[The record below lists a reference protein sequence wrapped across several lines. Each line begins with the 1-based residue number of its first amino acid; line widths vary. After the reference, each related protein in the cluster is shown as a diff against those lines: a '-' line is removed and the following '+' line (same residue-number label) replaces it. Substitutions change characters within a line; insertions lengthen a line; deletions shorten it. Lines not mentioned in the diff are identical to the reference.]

1 MDCSTVFVRVRFTG
15 VSPIHSQ
22 PRSVEMH
29 DPEAAPAVWSRSKPA
44 PCDPRVPSAGLRKP
58 ATATASSR
66 GVPHRQSTARRT
78 VANIPLGLGGSRG
91 LSLALLDVGQL
102 LYPIRLRTLAFR
114 FAALRLGILDLGL
127 GRRAGLLLCCPDPGL
142 RPALGL
148 FDRLHTL
155 GGHFVGLLL
164 GRCGALL
171 GGVDCR
177 TLALL
182 GFRSSVLDA
191 TLLGF
196 MGLLPILDRLVP
208 LGLQLGIGVRFL
220 L

>member
-1 MDCSTVFVRVRFTG
+1 
-15 VSPIHSQ
+15 
-22 PRSVEMH
+22 MH

-78 VANIPLGLGGSRG
+78 VANIPSGLGGSRG

-171 GGVDCR
+171 GGV
-177 TLALL
+177 LI
-182 GFRSSVLDA
+182 
-191 TLLGF
+191 TLLKVIEYRYLVIEHSIEIYG
-196 MGLLPILDRLVP
+196 GLVAAVFAALGIW
-208 LGLQLGIGVRFL
+208 LGLKLTRPTETIVVPPRSASVFSA
-220 L
+220 